1 MAKNENKRDVC
12 SSFILKKGVLI
23 LSLPWQVSFPA
34 SPPAHKKY
42 GSQLENK

>member
-23 LSLPWQVSFPA
+23 LSFTLA
-34 SPPAHKKY
+34 SILSCFASGAQKVR
-42 GSQLENK
+42 